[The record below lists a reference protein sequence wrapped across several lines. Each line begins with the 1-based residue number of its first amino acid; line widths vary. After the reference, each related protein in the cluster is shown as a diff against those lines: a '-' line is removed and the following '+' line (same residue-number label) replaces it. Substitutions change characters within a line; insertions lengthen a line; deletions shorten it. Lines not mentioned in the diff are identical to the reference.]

1 MTDSGKNEAF
11 TVAGAGY
18 PEDIEWLDTKALA
31 ARVRLAPT
39 SVLQRLKRKG
49 EASVKEIDARIV
61 AVEQRDG
68 KGRTGRVWMFGWS
81 EAGRQP
87 GNGVVKVG
95 YFSVAKGEP
104 DDVINTRNGI
114 IAETA
119 RKLGMPLRGIVYDDY
134 RHQDNPVQLAS
145 IIRDSTVS
153 CIITDREFS
162 LGARNANFARS
173 LLEMAGISVVISP
186 THGRDSTVVRLN
198 YMDEICR
205 LLIALTLLGEDVD
218 ELTALA
224 RRHYKDMKLRSE
236 DRPVDPGIT

>member
-1 MTDSGKNEAF
+1 MTDAEKKEGLS
-11 TVAGAGY
+11 VAGVY
-18 PEDIEWLDTKALA
+18 PEDIEWLDTKSLA
-31 ARVRLAPT
+31 ARVRMATT
-39 SVLQRLKRKG
+39 SILVRLRRKG
-49 EASVKEIDARIV
+49 EASVKEIDTRIV

-104 DDVINTRNGI
+104 NEVINIRTGI

-119 RKLGMPLRGIVYDDY
+119 RKLGMPLRGIIYDDY

-145 IIRDSTVS
+145 IIRDGTVS
-153 CIITDREFS
+153 CVITDREFS
-162 LGARNANFARS
+162 LGARNANFTRS

-186 THGRDSTVVRLN
+186 TQGRDSTVVCLN

-218 ELTALA
+218 DLTALA
-224 RRHYKDMKLRSE
+224 RRQYKEMKSRSE
-236 DRPVDPGIT
+236 EKPSDTGIT